1 MENVDP
7 GSAHVI
13 TSSNEVP
20 VASAERAHRGA
31 TDLLRDSAFRTPM
44 IKKAAA
50 RFKSPC
56 IPVRVFDE
64 AFIGLYHTHER
75 GCRALSPTV
84 VNAGPAR

>member
-1 MENVDP
+1 
-7 GSAHVI
+7 
-13 TSSNEVP
+13 
-20 VASAERAHRGA
+20 
-31 TDLLRDSAFRTPM
+31 M